1 MDSVSLAQWATY
13 VSYVFVIAAYSFK
26 VIKYFRMPLHLRWE
40 LYPVPHE
47 KNNKY
52 GGSYMEEPEWWTK
65 PRPRKTFRNIL
76 DMLKRYLFFGEY
88 FRKVKGY
95 WAGLYPWHTGF
106 YLIVLFDGL
115 TMLGGILLVTT
126 GITISGSAG
135 GFGVFLYYLT
145 LVVAIVSFI
154 TGIIGSIIL
163 LIKRLADKDLKN
175 YASPINYFN
184 YIFFLLVFVSGLVSW
199 AFYDPTLSG
208 YRDFWAGIFS
218 YKYAAVDAATYAHII
233 LFSLFLIY
241 LPFTRSTHYI
251 TKMLAF
257 FSVRWDDRPNLRGNA
272 IEAQINKQLGLPVT
286 WSAAHVQSGK
296 SWGEVAQGMP
306 EDNKEKQS

>member
-1 MDSVSLAQWATY
+1 MGGISWAQLATY
-13 VSYVFVIAAYSFK
+13 VSYIFVVVAYTVK

-40 LYPVPHE
+40 LYPVVHD
-47 KNNKY
+47 KGYKH
-52 GGSYMEEPEWWTK
+52 GGSYFEELEWWTK
-65 PRPRKTFRNIL
+65 PRQKSSIRSVI

-88 FRKVKGY
+88 FRKVRGY
-95 WAGLYPWHTGF
+95 WFGLYPWHTGF

-126 GITISGSAG
+126 GMTISASAG
-135 GFGVFLYYLT
+135 GFGVVLYYLT
-145 LVVAIVSFI
+145 LVVAIASFI
-154 TGIIGSIIL
+154 TGIIGSIVL

-184 YIFFLLVFVSGLVSW
+184 YAFFLLVFVSGLVSW
-199 AFYDPTLSG
+199 ASFDPTLSG
-208 YRDFWAGIFS
+208 YREFWAGIFS
-218 YKYAAVDAATYAHII
+218 FKYAAVDPATYAHIM

-257 FSVRWDDRPNLRGNA
+257 FSVRWDDSPNLRGSD
-272 IEAQINKQLGLPVT
+272 IERKVKKQLGQPVT
-286 WSAAHVQSGK
+286 WSAAHIQSG
-296 SWGEVAQGMP
+296 STWSEVAKGLP
-306 EDNKEKQS
+306 EDTNGKQK

>member
-1 MDSVSLAQWATY
+1 MDSISWAQWATY
-13 VSYVFVIAAYSFK
+13 VSYVFVIVAYTVK

-47 KNNKY
+47 KGSKY

-65 PRPRKTFRNIL
+65 KQHKSGIKNII

-88 FRKVKGY
+88 FRKVRGY

-115 TMLGGILLVTT
+115 TMVGGILLVTT
-126 GITISGSAG
+126 SMTISGSAG
-135 GFGVFLYYLT
+135 GFGVVLYYLT
-145 LVVAIVSFI
+145 LVVAVASFI
-154 TGIIGSIIL
+154 TGIIGSIVL
-163 LIKRLADKDLKN
+163 LIKRLVDRDLRD
-175 YASPINYFN
+175 YSSPINYFN
-184 YIFFLLVFVSGLVSW
+184 YVFFLLVFVSGLVSW
-199 AFYDPTLSG
+199 AFFDTTLSG
-208 YRDFWAGIFS
+208 YREFWAGIFS
-218 YKYAAVDAATYAHII
+218 YKYAAVDPVTYAHIM

-257 FSVRWDDRPNLRGNA
+257 FSVRWDDRPNVRGSK
-272 IEAQINKQLGLPVT
+272 IEGKVKKLLDQPVT
-286 WSAAHVQSGK
+286 WSAAHIQSG
-296 SWGEVAQGMP
+296 STWGEIAKGMP
-306 EDNKEKQS
+306 EDIKEKQS

>member
-1 MDSVSLAQWATY
+1 METVSWAQWATY
-13 VSYVFVIAAYSFK
+13 VSYVFVIAAYSYK
-26 VIKYFRMPLHLRWE
+26 IAKYFRMPLHLRWE

-47 KNNKY
+47 KASRY
-52 GGSYMEEPEWWTK
+52 GGSYMEEVDWWKK
-65 PRPRKTFRNIL
+65 PRQRQSFRNLI

-88 FRKVKGY
+88 FRKLRGY

-126 GITISGSAG
+126 GITISGTAG
-135 GFGVFLYYLT
+135 GFGAFLYYLT
-145 LVVAIVSFI
+145 LVVAV
-154 TGIIGSIIL
+154 
-163 LIKRLADKDLKN
+163 DQDLKN

-184 YIFFLLVFVSGLVSW
+184 YVFFLLVFVSGLVSW
-199 AFYDPTLSG
+199 AFFDTTLSG

-218 YKYAAVDAATYAHII
+218 YKYVSVDAATFSHII

-257 FSVRWDDRPNLRGNA
+257 FSVRWDDRPNLRGGE
-272 IEAQINKQLGLPVT
+272 IEGQVKKQLGQPVT
-286 WSAAHVQSGK
+286 WSAAHIQTGST
-296 SWGEVAQGMP
+296 WGEVAGGMP
-306 EDNKEKQS
+306 EDTKERKS

>member
-1 MDSVSLAQWATY
+1 METVSWAQWATY

-26 VIKYFRMPLHLRWE
+26 IAKYFRMPMHLRWE

-47 KNNKY
+47 KGSRY
-52 GGSYMEEPEWWTK
+52 GGSYMEEVEWWTK
-65 PRPRKTFRNIL
+65 PRSRQTFKNVL

-88 FRKVKGY
+88 FRKVRGY

-126 GITISGSAG
+126 GITISGTAG
-135 GFGVFLYYLT
+135 GFGAFLYYLT
-145 LVVAIVSFI
+145 LVVAVVSFI

-163 LIKRLADKDLKN
+163 FIKRLADRDLKN

-184 YIFFLLVFVSGLVSW
+184 YLFFLLVFVSGLVSW
-199 AFYDPTLSG
+199 VSFDTTLSG
-208 YRDFWAGIFS
+208 YREFWAGIFS
-218 YKYAAVDAATYAHII
+218 YKYAAVDAASLAHII

-257 FSVRWDDRPNLRGNA
+257 FSVRWDDRPNLRGSE
-272 IEAQINKQLGLPVT
+272 IEGKVKKLLGQPVT
-286 WSAAHVQSGK
+286 WSAAHVQSG
-296 SWGEVAQGMP
+296 STWGEVAGGMP
-306 EDNKEKQS
+306 EDNKESKP